1 MTHVQ
6 AASDPRSASSRKPLR
21 GRIGLGIAVFAL
33 LFVVIAPFYY
43 VVTSSFKEPQ
53 AIISRVPTVLPIPF
67 TLEHYQ
73 KLLRSSAFPTYL
85 ANSIWVA
92 GGTMLIC
99 VVLSTLAAY
108 GLYRLR
114 LPGRTAMF
122 RVILVTYAFPGV
134 LLLIPLYGMLSSL
147 KLVDTLLALVIINV
161 TFTAPFAVW
170 MLQAFFGTIP
180 DELEEAAAL
189 DGASRLQTL
198 TRVVLPLAAPGVASV
213 AIFAFITSWT
223 EYMFASVLILSDA
236 NRTVPVGLAGIIGQY
251 QVDWGL
257 LLAGATLTMLPVLI
271 LFSLVGRNFIEGLTA
286 GAVK

>member
-1 MTHVQ
+1 MKRTWLNSLGFW
-6 AASDPRSASSRKPLR
+6 AAL
-21 GRIGLGIAVFAL
+21 LVL

-43 VVTSSFKEPQ
+43 VVTSSFKLPQ
-53 AIISRVPTVLPIPF
+53 EIIARVPTLFPTTF
-67 TLEHYQ
+67 TLEHYD
-73 KLLRSSAFPTYL
+73 KLLRSSSFPTYL
-85 ANSIWVA
+85 VNSLWVA
-92 GGTMLIC
+92 GGTMIIC

-114 LPGRTAMF
+114 LPGRTFLF
-122 RVILVTYAFPGV
+122 RMILVTYAFPGV

-147 KLVDTLLALVIINV
+147 KLVDSLLALVIVNV

-170 MLQAFFGTIP
+170 MLQAFFGAIP

-198 TRVVLPLAAPGVASV
+198 VRVVLPLAAPGVASV

-271 LFSLVGRNFIEGLTA
+271 LFSFVGRHFIEGLTA